1 MKIYEALKE
10 MIENGKT
17 IKVPRMKTYY
27 KIGSM
32 DWQEG
37 KVLLKAYS
45 PNDKNWSI
53 ASFTEMENQFFF
65 SDEWEV
71 VEESNPVDQMIE
83 AGILKRVE
91 GEEQKADC
99 DTPITPFYDKPITP
113 YSVKLKG
120 AKDETTI

>member
-71 VEESNPVDQMIE
+71 VEE
-83 AGILKRVE
+83 
-91 GEEQKADC
+91 
-99 DTPITPFYDKPITP
+99 
-113 YSVKLKG
+113 VKN
-120 AKDETTI
+120 ETN